1 MEEIDK
7 ALDAFRDTKVG
18 RALKRILQR
27 QTDFI
32 RDPLG
37 LGIMGKEERE
47 LQKGLRE
54 TAKRFGLKGAAP
66 PPSPQGAA
74 LIESRAAPSP
84 PPQGRV
90 LIELRA
96 APGTQARVLE
106 MEAKNLDIEVDSGLQ
121 GGGLK

>member
-66 PPSPQGAA
+66 PPSPQG
-74 LIESRAAPSP
+74 
-84 PPQGRV
+84 RV